1 MYLRTGHLFSTL
13 EDIPLLLLHR
23 TCHARLRRGLSH
35 SDARRGHRPDR
46 AHDRQGPHRPCVAV
60 EVAAERNVEAGR
72 SNRLAR
78 QQAQPPVVFD
88 RYEGL
93 DRPPWGTAHHAPCG
107 SPQSNARWPTEK
119 ASSLIATLP
128 ARPLRLSR
136 CVATARRG
144 QAASSPLPLLQGRSQ
159 VRLDLFRRATGP

>member
-1 MYLRTGHLFSTL
+1 MYLCTGHLFSTV
-13 EDIPLLLLHR
+13 EDILLLLLHR
-23 TCHARLRRGLSH
+23 ICHARLRRGLSY

-60 EVAAERNVEAGR
+60 EVAAERNVEARR

-78 QQAQPPVVFD
+78 QQAEPPVVFD

-119 ASSLIATLP
+119 CLISNCYSACSTFEAVSVRSHIETWAGCIVSLTTP
-128 ARPLRLSR
+128 
-136 CVATARRG
+136 T
-144 QAASSPLPLLQGRSQ
+144 RS
-159 VRLDLFRRATGP
+159 